1 LEVIKDIDS
10 EKLYH
15 FDESGIDLEINSEY
29 GFCQQGKRLEI
40 PRSGKR
46 GKRLNILAARDSNNN
61 LLFSKIYESTIDKD
75 IFKNYLK
82 EDLFPYIPKG
92 SYLRLD
98 KAKFHHD
105 SKAEIADKSIETIAD
120 IAEEFDITLL
130 YLPAYSPDLNPIEKK
145 WAQLKYWYRK
155 LRGKHKLKR
164 ELLESLL
171 GIDKNASLI

>member
-1 LEVIKDIDS
+1 MIKDIDS
-10 EKLYH
+10 EKLYD

-40 PRSGKR
+40 PGS

-82 EDLFPYIPKG
+82 EDLFPYIPRG

-98 KAKFHHD
+98 NAKFHH
-105 SKAEIADKSIETIAD
+105 EFKS
-120 IAEEFDITLL
+120 
-130 YLPAYSPDLNPIEKK
+130 
-145 WAQLKYWYRK
+145 
-155 LRGKHKLKR
+155 
-164 ELLESLL
+164 
-171 GIDKNASLI
+171 

>member
-1 LEVIKDIDS
+1 MIKDIDS

-82 EDLFPYIPKG
+82 RRFIPLYSKRFLF
-92 SYLRLD
+92 
-98 KAKFHHD
+98 KA
-105 SKAEIADKSIETIAD
+105 
-120 IAEEFDITLL
+120 
-130 YLPAYSPDLNPIEKK
+130 
-145 WAQLKYWYRK
+145 R
-155 LRGKHKLKR
+155 
-164 ELLESLL
+164 
-171 GIDKNASLI
+171 

>member
-1 LEVIKDIDS
+1 MPSVNKILHSYQTVKFTKPAIKLLKEQFILIDNKNTFNKVNYS
-10 EKLYH
+10 TLKNFIELKNLN
-15 FDESGIDLEINSEY
+15 FSY
-29 GFCQQGKRLEI
+29 G
-40 PRSGKR
+40 
-46 GKRLNILAARDSNNN
+46 
-61 LLFSKIYESTIDKD
+61 DKD

-82 EDLFPYIPKG
+82 EDLFPYIPRG

-98 KAKFHHD
+98 NAKFHHD

-120 IAEEFDITLL
+120 IAAEFDVTLL

-171 GIDKNASLI
+171 GIAKNASLI